1 MKHILFLLLTS
12 FSLSAQVKGV
22 VKDSLTN
29 LPIAYVNIW
38 VENENNGTT
47 SELDGSFTLNI
58 SDKNKNLIIS
68 VLGYQKKVIKAADVK
83 TIFLSEDTYQFKEF
97 EVNDKKESKQIE
109 IGFTENALMQT
120 FDNGPKIEAKYFP
133 YKDSYKR
140 TKYIK
145 KVTLQSDSKIDS
157 ATVKIHLYSVNEDGS
172 PGKELLG
179 KDLIVTVGKGPL
191 KQRYSIS
198 DFNIVFPKTGL
209 FVAYEKIL
217 IAKNR
222 LETPK
227 VVYFPLVLYNRVE
240 RDFLYTFVGG
250 KWIKK
255 EGIAQEKLTVYEPA
269 INLILS
275 N

>member
-12 FSLSAQVKGV
+12 FSISAQVKGV

-29 LPIAYVNIW
+29 LPISYVNIW
-38 VENENNGTT
+38 VENENIGTT

-58 SDKNKNLIIS
+58 TDKNKNLIIS
-68 VLGYQKKVIKAADVK
+68 VLGYQRKVIKAHAITTV
-83 TIFLSEDTYQFKEF
+83 FLSEDTFEF
-97 EVNDKKESKQIE
+97 QEFIVNDKKESKQIE
-109 IGFTENALMQT
+109 IGFTDNALMQT

-133 YKDSYKR
+133 YKESYKR

-157 ATVKIHLYSVNEDGS
+157 ATVKIHFYSVNEDGS
-172 PGKELLG
+172 PGKELLT

-191 KQRYSIS
+191 KQRYTVSKF
-198 DFNIVFPKTGL
+198 DIVFPKTGL

-217 IAKNR
+217 IAKNKV
-222 LETPK
+222 ETFK
-227 VVYFPLVLYNRVE
+227 VVYYPLVLYNRVE
-240 RDFLYTFVGG
+240 RDFLYTFTGG

-255 EGIAQEKLTVYEPA
+255 EGTIEEKLTVYEPA